1 MKEQMRRKQYVEVT
15 VSFADDGRMKPLS
28 ICLDDGQKYAIDRVT
43 DVRQAA
49 AMRCG
54 GQGDRYTV
62 RLLGQERYM
71 FLEHD
76 PDLTSNRLRWFVE
89 GNT

>member
-1 MKEQMRRKQYVEVT
+1 MKSKKVYIDVLAA
-15 VSFADDGRMKPLS
+15 FDPDGRIVPVQFRWT
-28 ICLDDGQKYAIDRVT
+28 DGRKYQIDKVIDIRP
-43 DVRQAA
+43 APSLKA
-49 AMRCG
+49 G

>member
-1 MKEQMRRKQYVEVT
+1 MKNIKVYIDVLAVFTPDGKIVPVMFRWT
-15 VSFADDGRMKPLS
+15 DGRKYH
-28 ICLDDGQKYAIDRVT
+28 IDKVLDIRPAPSLKV
-43 DVRQAA
+43 
-49 AMRCG
+49 G

-62 RLLGQERYM
+62 RILGQERYM

-89 GNT
+89 GSA